1 MNNHFGFAFTPQDL
15 CYAYFIVKNDSLV
28 LDRVGSLPYDSPYHE
43 KSFFNESNISNL
55 CRLLEK
61 KFPDISFSQTDISV
75 SVESNLALLKRVMY
89 PPKLD
94 DTGKK
99 EHINW
104 DLTESLTLPLSE
116 YFIFRSPNKYTY
128 KNFEEELVI
137 AIPYKVLTFFKT
149 LTSALSAR
157 LVNLSVHQLAS
168 EILIQ
173 NSHESQTE
181 NLLLLQKISNNQV
194 ETTFLWQGIYFTS
207 HYDKINFH
215 TDTPLYIDLLKSKI
229 SYIENLFE
237 QYEEKDT
244 MVDRI
249 LLYGD
254 YLDDSSLEKIQKN
267 MSVPV
272 DRTNVF
278 ENIDLSENLKNTPI
292 PDEDKCKYMECIGI
306 TLDV

>member
-1 MNNHFGFAFTPQDL
+1 MNNHFGFAFTPKEL
-15 CYAYFIVKNDSLV
+15 CFAYFIVENDSLV
-28 LDRVGSLPYDSPYHE
+28 LDRVGSFPYDDPYHE
-43 KSFFNESNISNL
+43 KSFFSENNISNL

-61 KFPDISFSQTDISV
+61 KFPGISFSQTDISV

-89 PPKLD
+89 PQKLD

-104 DLTESLTLPLSE
+104 DLAESLTLPLSQ

-173 NSHESQTE
+173 NSLEGQPE
-181 NLLLLQKISNNQV
+181 KLLLLQKISNNHV
-194 ETTFLWQGIYFTS
+194 ETTFLWKGTYFTS
-207 HYDKINFH
+207 HFDKINFL
-215 TDTPLYIDLLKSKI
+215 TDTPLYIDLIKSKI

-254 YLDDSSLEKIQKN
+254 YLDDSTLEKIQKN

-278 ENIDLSENLKNTPI
+278 DNVNFSQNLKNTPI
-292 PDEDKCKYMECIGI
+292 PDEDKCKYVECLGI
-306 TLDV
+306 TLDI